1 MPYIFRHHLSCHG
14 VKSIL
19 SNCIPQSLQVV
30 LIWYKIN
37 NRFHPVL
44 SDQHKDI
51 LIAIIVTKFI
61 SHTCPNTDESN
72 CSLVGTIVSVLE
84 LKWEIVIQMLL
95 LIYKSSPGNAF

>member
-1 MPYIFRHHLSCHG
+1 MLYIFRNYLSCHD

-19 SNCIPQSLQVV
+19 SNCIPQLIQVV

-51 LIAIIVTKFI
+51 LIAIILTKFI

-72 CSLVGTIVSVLE
+72 CSLVGTIISVLE

-95 LIYKSSPGNAF
+95 LICKSTPGNAF

>member
-1 MPYIFRHHLSCHG
+1 MPYNFRNYLSCHG

-51 LIAIIVTKFI
+51 LIAIILSSSAIRVLTQMK
-61 SHTCPNTDESN
+61 
-72 CSLVGTIVSVLE
+72 VIVVLLE
-84 LKWEIVIQMLL
+84 PLYQC
-95 LIYKSSPGNAF
+95 